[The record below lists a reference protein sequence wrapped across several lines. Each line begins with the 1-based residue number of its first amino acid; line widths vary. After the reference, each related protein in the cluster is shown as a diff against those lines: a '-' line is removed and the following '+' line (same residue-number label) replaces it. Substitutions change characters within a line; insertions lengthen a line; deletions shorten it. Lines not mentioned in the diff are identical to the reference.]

1 MSSARDNLLFF
12 LIFLED
18 YEGIARQA
26 LVQRSWLQKVREKLA
41 KAKMKSPLFDT
52 RQWTRAMEAAV
63 RMAWD
68 IYRMHLPPCHVVV
81 YAGVGR
87 RGRD

>member
-1 MSSARDNLLFF
+1 M
-12 LIFLED
+12 
-18 YEGIARQA
+18 
-26 LVQRSWLQKVREKLA
+26 QRSWLQKVREKLA

-68 IYRMHLPPCHVVV
+68 IYQMHLPPCHVVV